1 MYPFGTSRG
10 NVTDCDTVIPMDLQQ
25 SVDMTL
31 IRGRVYS
38 VRSNS
43 MTTVSRQIPSNTL
56 LRMICEAYE
65 GDPEGLGQDIKIYAE
80 QGMSLKEIVEDLISN
95 SEDSIT

>member
-10 NVTDCDTVIPMDLQQ
+10 IVTDCDTVIPMDLQQ
-25 SVDMTL
+25 SVDVTL
-31 IRGRVYS
+31 IRGNVVS

-43 MTTVSRQIPSNTL
+43 MISRKMSSNSL
-56 LRMICEAYE
+56 LLILCEAYD

>member
-10 NVTDCDTVIPMDLQQ
+10 IVTDCDTVIPIHLQQ

-65 GDPEGLGQDIKIYAE
+65 GDPEGLGSDIMIYAE
-80 QGMSLKEIVEDLISN
+80 QGASLAGIVEDLI
-95 SEDSIT
+95 DSADDVTT

>member
-10 NVTDCDTVIPMDLQQ
+10 NVTNCDTVIAMDLQQ
-25 SVDMTL
+25 SVDVTL
-31 IRGRVYS
+31 IRGNVVS

-65 GDPEGLGQDIKIYAE
+65 GDPEGLGSDIMIYAE
-80 QGMSLKEIVEDLISN
+80 QGTSLKGIVEDLINAS
-95 SEDSIT
+95 DDVTT